1 MIVDRVKTKKI
12 LIVDDEPNIVLALKY
27 LLQDE
32 GYQTR
37 EAYDG
42 QSGFSIALE
51 WKPDL
56 AMLDIMM
63 PEIDGLEV
71 ARRIRNQ
78 TDLNNVQILFLT
90 AKGTSADRIEGY
102 QAGAEL
108 YIVKPFDNNHILE
121 KVAELLDVENS
132 FT

>member
-1 MIVDRVKTKKI
+1 
-12 LIVDDEPNIVLALKY
+12 
-27 LLQDE
+27 
-32 GYQTR
+32 
-37 EAYDG
+37 
-42 QSGFSIALE
+42 
-51 WKPDL
+51 
-56 AMLDIMM
+56 
-63 PEIDGLEV
+63 
-71 ARRIRNQ
+71 
-78 TDLNNVQILFLT
+78 VQILFLT